1 MEADFTPPRTYRM
14 TTRAARKLPPR
25 ASGFSTRPS
34 RSSGN
39 VQLFRFRWK
48 RWRNGRTF
56 LSKRSSVGSV
66 AKARF
71 SLRRSVG
78 RPQRSGVN
86 VIRLQLG
93 DPAEAVRV
101 LIDHYEAY
109 GDRIMKVLAEQ
120 DHVPT
125 FRQIADGGRKVHHQW
140 CTRVFAH
147 ALTTRVGLDR
157 RRCRAELIAIC
168 DVYVWKLLRRD
179 AGLSRRQTELASS
192 NCSPRSSKA
201 TRDG

>member
-1 MEADFTPPRTYRM
+1 MQRG
-14 TTRAARKLPPR
+14 LPPR

-39 VQLFRFRWK
+39 VQLFRFRW
-48 RWRNGRTF
+48 RVAQ
-56 LSKRSSVGSV
+56 RSDVSVQTV
-66 AKARF
+66 IRRF
-71 SLRRSVG
+71 GGKGALFAAAVG
-78 RPQRSGVN
+78 RETAAIRSQRD
-86 VIRLQLG
+86 QAPAG

-157 RRCRAELIAIC
+157 RRCRAQLIAIC

-179 AGLSRRQTELASS
+179 AGLSRRQTELALIELLT
-192 NCSPRSSKA
+192 RSSKA